1 VAAYETP
8 EFPTPDVLVC
18 REFSLRPALWQ
29 VVFDHL
35 TKLTADWSWEQV
47 SGGAAIDQITSEIQA
62 AIDAAIFKGCSMI
75 GQVMWLTVDMPA
87 WALLCDGTQYSRVD
101 YPDLYAALQSAY
113 VIDADN
119 FVVPD
124 LIDRFPLG
132 AALAGAEGGAAT
144 HTLTAGEMPMHQ
156 HGFTAYIV
164 PQVGAVGADPGTE
177 PGIAPGLTDLQG
189 GGAAH
194 NNMPPWHG
202 LTPVIIARWPDA

>member
-1 VAAYETP
+1 
-8 EFPTPDVLVC
+8 
-18 REFSLRPALWQ
+18 LWQ

-35 TKLTADWSWEQV
+35 TKLTADWSWQQV

-62 AIDAAIFKGCSMI
+62 AIDAAVFKGCSMI
-75 GQVMWLTVDMPA
+75 GQVMWLTVDVPP
-87 WALLCDGTQYSRVD
+87 WAILCDGTQYGRVD

-113 VIDADN
+113 VVDADN

-124 LIDRFPLG
+124 LIDRVAIG
-132 AALAGAEGGAAT
+132 SIVAGAEGGEAT
-144 HTLTAGEMPMHQ
+144 HVLTANEMPIHQ

-177 PGIAPGLTDLQG
+177 PGIVPGLTDLQG
-189 GGAAH
+189 GGASH
-194 NNMPPWHG
+194 NNIQPYHA